1 MSFVDDPNPVADAAA
16 TALAASA
23 GAPPPLV
30 VVDMV
35 WPDQSN
41 HHGTL
46 FGGAA
51 LSMLDRLAF
60 VQGSRALRGTVVTA
74 AVGRLDFMAP
84 VPAGHVVEGH
94 ARLLRRGV
102 RSAVVAGQLV
112 AEDLLSGRR
121 TLCLAGEFTMVRRA
135 AGVGERPVSDEA
147 AAASADASADPAAE
161 PLGPPNP
168 AGPCASPLEGLA
180 PQVTARVAEIVFPG
194 HANHRGILHGGP
206 AMAWMAKAGFVAA
219 TRQTRR
225 SVVMACSERMDFVAP
240 ARVGEVVEVL
250 AEVVATGRRSVRV
263 AARMEAECPVTGERR
278 RCTTAE
284 LVYVVVRD

>member
-1 MSFVDDPNPVADAAA
+1 MSFVHDPNPAARA
-16 TALAASA
+16 APTGAQAL
-23 GAPPPLV
+23 PPLT

-35 WPDQSN
+35 WPEQSN

-74 AVGRLDFMAP
+74 AVGRLDFIAP
-84 VPAGHVVEGH
+84 VPAGQAVEGQV
-94 ARLLRRGV
+94 RLLRRGV
-102 RSAVVAGQLV
+102 RSAVVAGRLV
-112 AEDLLSGRR
+112 AEDLRSGRR

-135 AGVGERPVSDEA
+135 KRAGEGPTADEA
-147 AAASADASADPAAE
+147 AAASADARAAPPAPTEGTE
-161 PLGPPNP
+161 PFTEPP
-168 AGPCASPLEGLA
+168 AGAVGRG
-180 PQVTARVAEIVFPG
+180 TARVAEIVFPG
-194 HANHRGILHGGP
+194 HANHRGLLHGGP

-219 TRQTRR
+219 ARETRR

-240 ARVGEVVEVL
+240 ARVGDVVEVL

-263 AARMEAECPVTGERR
+263 AARMWAECPVTGQRR
-278 RCTTAE
+278 RCTTAD